1 MGFTHVGMCC
11 KALRNANG
19 VVELAHAT
27 LASGAAKKADQLT
40 AKAAKQE
47 KQLHKLQAKL
57 AHKLTKAAQLRA
69 VAPAVRLHRLSLCR
83 VVLCVSLGA
92 GTLPCGVDVES

>member
-57 AHKLTKAAQLRA
+57 AATEGTAAVGGTGKEPRTCYDEWIEERRRPFYDSEPELPVA
-69 VAPAVRLHRLSLCR
+69 VCA
-83 VVLCVSLGA
+83 
-92 GTLPCGVDVES
+92 